1 MLIFLIKA
9 GVALLLFGFTFHFA
23 TKKYLNP
30 YKLYLIFGKK
40 GSGKSTLLTKLALK
54 YIKEGRPVFTTE
66 SIPGTY
72 LIDAKTD
79 IGEYEFP
86 DRAVVLADE
95 VGSVWDNR
103 RFKSFTDAQRDW
115 FKLQRHRHIT
125 VYLFSQTF
133 DVDIKIRNLTD
144 QMYLCKRYFRVFS
157 VARRI
162 DRSIVLN
169 NSTADAP
176 SSIDENLSFV
186 PIWIPGAVKITF
198 IPAWTKYFDSF
209 HAPKLLDKDFKFI
222 PQLDT
227 LSTEKKRVCDIVR
240 EGGEF
245 LVHVCG
251 KRPKC

>member
-1 MLIFLIKA
+1 MFLLKICFVVVVLALIY
-9 GVALLLFGFTFHFA
+9 HFA

-54 YIKEGRPVFTTE
+54 YLKEGRPVFTTE

-79 IGEYEFP
+79 IGEFEFP

-144 QMYLCKRYFRVFS
+144 QMYLCKRFFRVFS

-186 PIWIPGAVKITF
+186 PIWMPGAVKFTF

-209 HAPKLLDKDFKFI
+209 HAPKLLDKNFKYI

-227 LSTEKKRVCDIVR
+227 LSTEK
-240 EGGEF
+240 
-245 LVHVCG
+245 
-251 KRPKC
+251 